1 MKVEKPCEGPTKTTP
16 ASSKVSTSTRLE
28 LNIQVSGKVVYAM
41 AKARWNG
48 SIVLATKASGN
59 STRRAARENSSIPT
73 VISTRVA
80 G

>member
-16 ASSKVSTSTRLE
+16 ASSKVSTPTRLE
-28 LNIQVSGKVVYAM
+28 PNTQVSGKVVYAM

-48 SIVLATKASGN
+48 STVLVTKASGN
-59 STRRAARENSSIPT
+59 SIRRAARENSSIPT
-73 VISTRVA
+73 VISTRVV